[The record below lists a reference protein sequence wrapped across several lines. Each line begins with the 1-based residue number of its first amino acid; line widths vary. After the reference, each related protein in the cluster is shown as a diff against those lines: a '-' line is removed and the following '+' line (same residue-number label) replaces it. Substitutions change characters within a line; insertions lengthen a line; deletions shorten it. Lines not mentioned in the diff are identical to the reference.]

1 MFCSKCGANVPEGAA
16 FCSACGQP
24 VLTASA
30 IPPAPPSPPAPW
42 APIATPPQPSAYVPA
57 AQPAWQTSA
66 RPPVGYAGF
75 WLRVVA
81 AIIDGIVVSIPLA
94 PFFFFFFASLIPSLM
109 RSQDPMEVI
118 AAVLPRLM
126 VFVLVTLAISWLYW
140 SLLESSAWQAT
151 LGKKVLGLYVT
162 DISGQPATF
171 ARTSGRFFAGRGL
184 SYIPSIGG
192 LYFLISCICAGLTE
206 KKQAVHDMIAGCL
219 VLRKI

>member
-1 MFCSKCGANVPEGAA
+1 MYCSKCGANVPEGAG

-24 VLTASA
+24 MATTLSA
-30 IPPAPPSPPAPW
+30 PPAGTVPISTAPPVYVPPA
-42 APIATPPQPSAYVPA
+42 QPSWPVPA
-57 AQPAWQTSA
+57 ARAVA
-66 RPPVGYAGF
+66 YAGF

-94 PFFFFFFASLIPSLM
+94 PFFFLFFASLIPSLM
-109 RSQDPMEVI
+109 RSQDPLEVI

-126 VFVLVTLAISWLYW
+126 LFVLVTLAGSWLYW

-151 LGKKVLGLYVT
+151 LGKKALGLYVT
-162 DISGQPATF
+162 DISGQQATF

-184 SYIPSIGG
+184 SYVPSIGG